1 MMFPRLFLFVSAAG
15 FALIGINTFFDP
27 QKAMAG
33 SELIISSASAFNEI
47 RANYGGMHLGMSAM
61 LLAAACKPQFRLAGL
76 WLVLMFTGGLL
87 VGRGVSV
94 FLDGLPNAI
103 MTYITLFEIG
113 AVLLA
118 TLALIF
124 ENKK

>member
-1 MMFPRLFLFVSAAG
+1 
-15 FALIGINTFFDP
+15 
-27 QKAMAG
+27 MAG

-94 FLDGLPNAI
+94 FLDGMPNAI

-113 AVLLA
+113 SVLLA